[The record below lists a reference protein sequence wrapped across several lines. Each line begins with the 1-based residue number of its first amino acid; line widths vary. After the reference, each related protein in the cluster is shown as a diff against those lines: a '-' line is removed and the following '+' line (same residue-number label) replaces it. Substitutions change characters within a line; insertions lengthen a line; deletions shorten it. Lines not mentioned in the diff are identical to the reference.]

1 MLGGFYIQ
9 VKNKHIY
16 PFKTQNHFIS
26 HRRKDVKLTESSCVS
41 MRTKDRENIISAF
54 NMLLIL
60 QNYRKEDFLRNIFCV
75 YIVKW
80 EREWKGFNSILLCF
94 EYFILFILV
103 CYSKF
108 SFFILLSFSISRKCL
123 ALYCSCLVFI

>member
-80 EREWKGFNSILLCF
+80 EREWKGFCCVLN
-94 EYFILFILV
+94 ILFFLFWFVILNFHFLF
-103 CYSKF
+103 YF
-108 SFFILLSFSISRKCL
+108 RFQFLGKCL